1 MFVTWLFG
9 EGDCRESFSRFT
21 TPLSV
26 YTQRPYQ
33 TPLITS
39 VPRGGSPGKGRRI
52 NKRARGDQLSCCLLS
67 ETLLIIMGLNFQEDL
82 KSQNHILDTFMHSIK
97 KVMTYFNVLAEAKIK
112 SQKIKSCDRS
122 EYTCTCSYIISTE
135 INNCK
140 SGILIQI
147 YFILYSHSSRFYL

>member
-1 MFVTWLFG
+1 M
-9 EGDCRESFSRFT
+9 
-21 TPLSV
+21 
-26 YTQRPYQ
+26 
-33 TPLITS
+33 
-39 VPRGGSPGKGRRI
+39 PRGGSPGKGRRI

-67 ETLLIIMGLNFQEDL
+67 ETLLIIVGLNFQEDL

-112 SQKIKSCDRS
+112 SCDRS
-122 EYTCTCSYIISTE
+122 EYTCSCSYIISTE

-147 YFILYSHSSRFYL
+147 YFML

>member
-9 EGDCRESFSRFT
+9 EDDCRESFSRST

-39 VPRGGSPGKGRRI
+39 VPRAGSPGKGRRI
-52 NKRARGDQLSCCLLS
+52 NKRARGDHLLS
-67 ETLLIIMGLNFQEDL
+67 ETLLIIMGLNFQKDL

-97 KVMTYFNVLAEAKIK
+97 KVMTYFNVLAEA
-112 SQKIKSCDRS
+112 
-122 EYTCTCSYIISTE
+122 
-135 INNCK
+135 
-140 SGILIQI
+140 
-147 YFILYSHSSRFYL
+147 

>member
-9 EGDCRESFSRFT
+9 EGDCRESFSRST

-39 VPRGGSPGKGRRI
+39 VPRSGSPGKGRRI

-67 ETLLIIMGLNFQEDL
+67 ETLLIIVGLNFQEDL
-82 KSQNHILDTFMHSIK
+82 KSQNHILDTFMHGIK

-122 EYTCTCSYIISTE
+122 EYTCSCSYIISTE

-147 YFILYSHSSRFYL
+147 YFML

>member
-9 EGDCRESFSRFT
+9 EGDCRESFSRPT

-26 YTQRPYQ
+26 CTQRPYQ

-52 NKRARGDQLSCCLLS
+52 NKRARGDQLSMLF
-67 ETLLIIMGLNFQEDL
+67 TFWNFTDHYGLNFQKDL

-97 KVMTYFNVLAEAKIK
+97 KVMTYFNVLAEA
-112 SQKIKSCDRS
+112 
-122 EYTCTCSYIISTE
+122 
-135 INNCK
+135 
-140 SGILIQI
+140 
-147 YFILYSHSSRFYL
+147 